1 MNGQVGFVV
10 HVTTQGERWDLLAY
24 RYYGIATLYAPI
36 IKANPKVVI
45 EPVFEAGIT
54 IEVPILPESVAVRA
68 DLPPWRS
75 KTASE

>member
-1 MNGQVGFVV
+1 MTNQAGFVV

-36 IKANPKVVI
+36 IRANPKVVI

-54 IEVPILPESVAVRA
+54 IDVPILPESTVVSA

-75 KTASE
+75 KTASA

>member
-1 MNGQVGFVV
+1 MTTQPGFIV

-36 IKANPKVVI
+36 IRANPNVVI

-54 IEVPILPESVAVRA
+54 IEVPILLQDLPASV

-75 KTASE
+75 KAA

>member
-1 MNGQVGFVV
+1 MSTQPGFIV

-36 IKANPKVVI
+36 VSANPKVVI
-45 EPVFEAGIT
+45 EPVFEAGIS
-54 IEVPILPESVAVRA
+54 IDIPVLVDNSPVIA

-75 KTASE
+75 KTA